1 MVVEIVTVLSI
12 LAGGVILIR
21 TTGISGFFLPGV
33 GFVMGVCLYILIG
46 TVQALTPLPTSP
58 NITLGLTLTL
68 PLIWWAYSSDRG
80 KDVSITPLP
89 AALFLAYVVIAIA
102 IFRELKLVSVT
113 VDSFYY
119 LTIGSLLEGNNLDHA
134 SPFLLLT
141 RLLAVPLLHAPAN
154 MSGEFYLRSVTPILA
169 ISSLN
174 CLAWLVYEDLRV
186 KVINLNMAKL
196 FSAGAVL
203 LLLTNNRFAH
213 NAFYINGHLLTAVL
227 LLLLVGCG
235 WLIVQKS
242 ELSSQAL
249 IGIQLITIPV
259 LIVTRPENSFF
270 VVIALVPFLTS
281 DQVDRGKRILI
292 LATIGISIIAWH
304 GFLWINYLGAGENV
318 PQAVIGMLVFGIGML
333 LVIPLLTW
341 IKVDHVLAKSNIL
354 VESSLWL
361 ILLAF
366 AYRDPGPL
374 SRSIDATY
382 KNIMLDYGGWG
393 ISVLVI
399 GFIALGILLFTQAK
413 NRLFLRF
420 PLTAFLPFS
429 FLLVY
434 LREGAYRVGFGDS
447 LNRMILH
454 IVPLAILFI
463 VSAAG
468 SQRWGFSERTVYY
481 WKLLLNAVKKRFMH
495 LKRLGGIQ

>member
-1 MVVEIVTVLSI
+1 MVIEIVTVLSI

-21 TTGISGFFLPGV
+21 TTGINGFFLPGV

-58 NITLGLTLTL
+58 IITLGLTLTL
-68 PLIWWAYSSDRG
+68 PLICWLYSSYRG
-80 KDVSITPLP
+80 KDISIAPLP
-89 AALFLAYVVIAIA
+89 AALFLACVVIAIA

-119 LTIGSLLEGNNLDHA
+119 LTIGSLLEGNNLNHA

-141 RLLAVPLLHAPAN
+141 RLLAIPLLHAPAN

-169 ISSLN
+169 ISSLT
-174 CLAWLVYEDLRV
+174 CLAWLVYEGLRV
-186 KVINLNMAKL
+186 QVKNLCMVKL
-196 FSAGAVL
+196 FSIVAVL
-203 LLLTNNRFAH
+203 LLVTNNRFVH

-235 WLIVQKS
+235 WLIIQKS

-249 IGIQLITIPV
+249 IRIQLITIPV
-259 LIVTRPENSFF
+259 LTVTRPETSLLA
-270 VVIALVPFLTS
+270 IMALVPFLTS

-292 LATIGISIIAWH
+292 LVAIGVSIIAWH
-304 GFLWINYLGAGENV
+304 GYLWIKFSSAGENV
-318 PQAVIGMLVFGIGML
+318 PQAVIGMLAFGIGVL
-333 LVIPLLTW
+333 LIIPLITW
-341 IKVDHVLAKSNIL
+341 RKVDHVLAKSNIL

-361 ILLAF
+361 ILLVF
-366 AYRDPGPL
+366 AYQNPGPL
-374 SRSIDATY
+374 SKSIDATQ
-382 KNIMLDYGGWG
+382 KNLMLDYGGWG
-393 ISVLVI
+393 ISLLVI

-420 PLTAFLPFS
+420 PLTAFIPFS

-434 LREGAYRVGFGDS
+434 LREGDYRVGFGDS
-447 LNRMILH
+447 LNRMIVH

-463 VSAAG
+463 VSAAA
-468 SQRWGFSERTVYY
+468 SERWGFSERAVFY
-481 WKLLLNAVKKRFMH
+481 WELLVNSVKKQF
-495 LKRLGGIQ
+495 LNINKLGGIQ